1 MSTDRDQKL
10 TAMFAQAEQEFD
22 NDSFVADVMSQID
35 RERRKTVF
43 VWLVLAL
50 FIVGCIAA
58 LATPVI
64 AAVSMATQLLP
75 ASLVEVQTDWI
86 RQLVSPINSVAA
98 VVALIVL
105 GIMKFY
111 RRILR

>member
-10 TAMFAQAEQEFD
+10 TTFFVQAEQEFD
-22 NDSFVADVMSQID
+22 NDSFAADLMSQID

-50 FIVGCIAA
+50 FIVGCVAA
-58 LATPVI
+58 LATPMI

-98 VVALIVL
+98 AVALIVL
-105 GIMKFY
+105 GVMTFF
-111 RRILR
+111 RRIFR